1 MAATAAKEKDKDETK
16 DEKKVKE
23 KDDGVINAVYKV
35 NLHCKQC
42 ARDIKKPLMA
52 TQGMYRA
59 AFLVVKSIPCVNSSP
74 CMSFSQYICAN

>member
-1 MAATAAKEKDKDETK
+1 MAEPAAKEKDKDKTK

-52 TQGMYRA
+52 TQGTYRA
-59 AFLVVKSIPCVNSSP
+59 AFLVFFGQK
-74 CMSFSQYICAN
+74 